1 MGEGSMGVGVTGGG
15 VSREGDACCT
25 LFGICPA
32 HAHSDFGGVPHS
44 PLWPAVRRRCHL
56 RSSHSRRTPL
66 RLSLASRLSQPTSQS
81 TEVLA
86 PQLKTHLAVS
96 VLVSQ
101 QLAFVVFGS
110 PLEKRSEPA
119 KPTSNS
125 NSKSKSKTKQN
136 RNQLAVAGGSKR

>member
-1 MGEGSMGVGVTGGG
+1 MVGGGWCATGGG
-15 VSREGDACCT
+15 VAREGDACCT

-44 PLWPAVRRRCHL
+44 PLWGGSAQALPPKV
-56 RSSHSRRTPL
+56 
-66 RLSLASRLSQPTSQS
+66 LSLSSYAASPLSPTS

-110 PLEKRSEPA
+110 PLEKRSE
-119 KPTSNS
+119 
-125 NSKSKSKTKQN
+125 
-136 RNQLAVAGGSKR
+136 L